1 MEEQDIQKAV
11 QTILTINMNIQPGER
26 VIFVA
31 DIPRLEDWMGPIS
44 QLNELIQ
51 RAVMVR
57 QMYDQA
63 KQFFPGC
70 QIDFLAFPTTGQ
82 NGTEPPHE
90 VAERLLDYEVV
101 MLMTSYSLTHTDAR
115 VDACKKG
122 ARVASM
128 PGFEQS
134 MFLPDG
140 PMLAD
145 YKQIYIITNQWAEKL
160 TACSQVQILTSMGTD
175 LTFSIEGRAGASEHG
190 LFHHSGQWGNLPAG
204 EGFIAPFEGTANGR
218 LVVPSGWYM
227 GLKEDMVLEFNNGYV
242 SSLTGGGEVGN
253 QFINLFRFGE
263 KEFQHRRNCAELG
276 IGTNPNAKNAEN
288 GLEAEK
294 IWGTIHIAVGDSA
307 HMQGMTVSDL
317 HEDFIIPDPR
327 VYFDRKKVMGI

>member
-1 MEEQDIQKAV
+1 MDKKDNQKAI
-11 QTILTINMNIQPGER
+11 QTILTVNMNIQPGER
-26 VIFVA
+26 AIIVA
-31 DIPRLEDWMGPIS
+31 DIPRLEDWMGPNS

-57 QMYDQA
+57 QMFDQA
-63 KQFFPGC
+63 KQLFTGC

-90 VAERLLDYEVV
+90 LAEKLLDYDVV
-101 MLMTSYSLTHTDAR
+101 LLMTTYSLTHTDAR

-128 PGFEQS
+128 PGFEES
-134 MFLPDG
+134 MFLPGG

-145 YKQIYIITNQWAEKL
+145 YEQIYKITNQWAEKL
-160 TACSQVQILTSMGTD
+160 TACNQVHIMTSIGTD

-190 LFHHSGQWGNLPAG
+190 LFHHKGEWGNLPAG
-204 EGFIAPFEGTANGR
+204 EGFIAPVEGTANGR
-218 LVVPSGWYM
+218 LVVPSRWYV
-227 GLKEDMVLEFNNGYV
+227 GLKEDMVLEFSNGYV

-253 QFINLFRFGE
+253 QFRNLFRFGE
-263 KEFQHRRNCAELG
+263 EEFQHRRNCAELG
-276 IGTNPNAKNAEN
+276 IGTNPNAKNPEN

-294 IWGTIHIAVGDSA
+294 IGGTIHIAVGDSA
-307 HMQGMTVSDL
+307 HMQGVTVSDL
-317 HEDFIIPDPR
+317 HEDFIIPNPV
-327 VYFDRKKVMGI
+327 VYFDQKQVMGP